1 MTPSPAPWV
10 LQILPEGFGFPAP
23 VYWVPVV
30 LLLAGVAVL
39 VYVISPP
46 VTDWTVPALAPW
58 IAVGATL
65 HVMREQPIFP
75 DVLAP
80 LFGTPMVYLTT
91 GAVTGVVWSVSSVL
105 ADIRGDHTTADRQMV
120 AFGTTLV
127 ALLAAISLFDATKY
141 GVIEPLWPVVG
152 LFFATV
158 LTGVVWVGISVGFV
172 ETATVTG
179 KTGVLVLFAHIL
191 DGVSTAVGFEVL
203 SENVT
208 EQTPLSR
215 LILEAGADIPVVGGG
230 GLFVVV
236 KLALAVVVL
245 VAFQQFVEDS
255 PRLGRL
261 TLGFVAAVGL
271 GPALHNVLLFTV
283 WESVVP
289 A

>member
-1 MTPSPAPWV
+1 
-10 LQILPEGFGFPAP
+10 
-23 VYWVPVV
+23 
-30 LLLAGVAVL
+30 
-39 VYVISPP
+39 
-46 VTDWTVPALAPW
+46 
-58 IAVGATL
+58 
-65 HVMREQPIFP
+65 
-75 DVLAP
+75 
-80 LFGTPMVYLTT
+80 
-91 GAVTGVVWSVSSVL
+91 
-105 ADIRGDHTTADRQMV
+105 MV

-141 GVIEPLWPVVG
+141 GEIEPLWPVVG